1 MPFLSA
7 SSPSSTSSPH
17 RFPTDTTLFLHD
29 YLPPLFIVPTGS
41 SSSFA
46 CSNFCTDRRQSS
58 SPEAVSVIGNGRRCY
73 VPNVQLESVDH
84 LHLMPISNCGD
95 FVSDIT
101 LESSQRRMWKN
112 KTTNVLCGAAKR
124 LPFYFFARGYLP
136 GVWKGGDQM
145 LILGKTRD
153 PPGPLSKLKKQISSW
168 NDYYEWRGIPL
179 DSPVA
184 LLLHWPFTIY
194 HAIQLASSKQLI
206 LETTDEL
213 CIHYLDFVGPAIP
226 HDRDGETNGL
236 CRYAHC
242 MEVNCSCKY
251 ENGEFSSTVTISL
264 HSGTISV
271 IYGKLV
277 IQPVSGCGLAIL
289 SVFSHFYL
297 KEVINVVDW
306 LGFTLAGLVHT
317 KCLMKCLKE
326 LNQIAQ
332 GVDSGCLFG
341 LKLNVIVI
349 VGETGSRK
357 IPPNISM
364 RLYLFLMRIGCTQ
377 PRQVAA
383 ARVSQEM
390 NIKLGHEH
398 IARFRSGL
406 KLLIS
411 SATLDAEKFGYYLDS
426 APIFKIR
433 GRRLPVEMFIVRGRK
448 RTFLH
453 SGAMRITFS
462 KYAKIGSSR
471 TIKHPQTVYIH
482 LSSGLA

>member
-58 SPEAVSVIGNGRRCY
+58 SPEAVSVIGNGPRFERFPENCFIT
-73 VPNVQLESVDH
+73 LSVA
-84 LHLMPISNCGD
+84 LNRSYY
-95 FVSDIT
+95 DIT

-145 LILGKTRD
+145 LILGKTGD

-213 CIHYLDFVGPAIP
+213 CIHYL
-226 HDRDGETNGL
+226 
-236 CRYAHC
+236 
-242 MEVNCSCKY
+242 
-251 ENGEFSSTVTISL
+251 
-264 HSGTISV
+264 GTISV

-297 KEVINVVDW
+297 KEVINAVDW

-341 LKLNVIVI
+341 LKLNV
-349 VGETGSRK
+349 S
-357 IPPNISM
+357 
-364 RLYLFLMRIGCTQ
+364 FLPGCTQ
-377 PRQVAA
+377 PRQVAAMIAA

-426 APIFKIR
+426 APIFKIP
-433 GRRLPVEMFIVRGRK
+433 GRRLPVEMSPNHQETG
-448 RTFLH
+448 TF
-453 SGAMRITFS
+453 
-462 KYAKIGSSR
+462 
-471 TIKHPQTVYIH
+471 
-482 LSSGLA
+482 